1 MFSVGIKK
9 KKQKYLFQRI
19 KRKKVRVKEEKGRW
33 ANGKEQIKRSIPTLD
48 MKTTHGK
55 DCLEAN

>member
-1 MFSVGIKK
+1 MNLKK
-9 KKQKYLFQRI
+9 TEKCISKDYS

-48 MKTTHGK
+48 MKTTLGK